1 MKTLCVSLETAKKL
15 KTAGWKKPTA
25 LAWVKHSPWFLAEN
39 KELPEWELVPVSIF
53 DIRGY
58 EESYYAPTAEEVL
71 RELPEKIDLN
81 EWRRDLQFIFIS
93 PEKGKWEVSYG
104 QFKKFKNKSLAEA
117 AAQMWLWCV
126 EQGYIKTEAK
136 P

>member
-15 KTAGWKKPTA
+15 KAAGWTKPTEFIYED
-25 LAWVKHSPWFLAEN
+25 LGHRQQLR
-39 KELPEWELVPVSIF
+39 LGSIKMNTGDF
-53 DIRGY
+53 
-58 EESYYAPTAEEVL
+58 YAPTAEEVL

-104 QFKKFKNKSLAEA
+104 QFKKFKNKSLSEA
-117 AAQMWLWCV
+117 AALMWLWCV
-126 EQGYIKTEAK
+126 EQGYIKTEVK
-136 P
+136 

>member
-1 MKTLCVSLETAKKL
+1 MKTLCVSLDTAKAL
-15 KTAGWKKPTA
+15 KAAGWTKPTHFQW
-25 LAWVKHSPWFLAEN
+25 LIKNNGSQPDQIVDFHTDHHSEN
-39 KELPEWELVPVSIF
+39 HYTYFPC
-53 DIRGY
+53 
-58 EESYYAPTAEEVL
+58 PTAEEVL

-104 QFKKFKNKSLAEA
+104 QFKKFKNKSLSEA
-117 AAQMWLWCV
+117 AAQIWLWCV
-126 EQGYIKTEAK
+126 EQGHIKTEAK